1 MRMMNI
7 IEMMKVNRLK
17 KNKNGLYEILIE
29 NELLILDEETI
40 IKYRLLEGKEI
51 SSQELSI
58 IKLEDEINVLVNKS
72 FDYAFRYKKSTNEVR
87 RYLSSKDISAEII
100 DKVVNSLIERKL
112 IDDYKLSKD
121 IAASLARNS
130 NGKLMIKEK
139 LRQRLFN
146 QSQIDDAIDN
156 IDEQDYED
164 GKNKLIIK
172 LERKYSKEE
181 ENIKKIKIKKQLYA
195 HGYKLDD

>member
-7 IEMMKVNRLK
+7 TEMMKVNRLK

>member
-1 MRMMNI
+1 MMNI
-7 IEMMKVNRLK
+7 IKMMKVNRLK

-29 NELLILDEETI
+29 NESLLLDEETI

-51 SSQELSI
+51 SSQELST

-87 RYLSSKDISAEII
+87 RYLSSKDVSNEII
-100 DKVVNSLIERKL
+100 DKVVNTLIERKL
-112 IDDYKLSKD
+112 IDDYKLAKD

-146 QSQIDDAIDN
+146 QSQIDNAINN